1 MLAKLLWISNTCI
14 YRSFSNDAAMCSVYA
29 VALYSTSV
37 CQKSLVGLESFDPVP
52 TLIREHDQFLYALD
66 LNARECDIHI

>member
-1 MLAKLLWISNTCI
+1 
-14 YRSFSNDAAMCSVYA
+14 MCSVYA

-66 LNARECDIHI
+66 LNARECDIHIWLSVFLCKKKHKLSLGKSNFD